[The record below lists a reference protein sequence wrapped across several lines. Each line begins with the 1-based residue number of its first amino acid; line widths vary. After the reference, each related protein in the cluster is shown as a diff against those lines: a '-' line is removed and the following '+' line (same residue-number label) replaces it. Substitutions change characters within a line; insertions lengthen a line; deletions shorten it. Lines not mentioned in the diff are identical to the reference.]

1 MSEALLEHAA
11 QLRRDRKHEQARVLL
26 TQEVTRMRPTVE
38 RAQQL
43 GRDGEATVALAARM
57 HYDLACTHD
66 YLGEEA
72 QAWPHYQSAM
82 ALGLPAELMRGCLLG
97 AGSTARNI
105 NLYSESEALL
115 RKGFQQYGLD
125 SEFAPFLA
133 LTLHSQG
140 RQAEALSLAIQCI
153 SKTSNNPDITQ
164 FNRAL
169 AEYAQLLCS
178 PSSSVA

>member
-1 MSEALLEHAA
+1 VSEALLEQAA

-26 TQEVTRMRPTVE
+26 MQAVARIQPSVE
-38 RAQQL
+38 QAKQQ
-43 GRDGEATVALAARM
+43 GRDGEATVSLAARM

-82 ALGLPAELMRGCLLG
+82 ALGLSPDLMRGCLLG

-105 NLYSESEALL
+105 KLYSESEALL
-115 RKGFQQYGLD
+115 RKGFEQFGLD

-140 RQAEALSLAIQCI
+140 RQAEALALAIQCI
-153 SKTSNNPDITQ
+153 SKTSGNPDITK

-178 PSSSVA
+178 PSSSAA